1 MNIFD
6 LEVLKIRAAATVISQ
21 SLHMVANVS
30 AREPFDL
37 TAYDLRQSEES
48 LRSAADQIGHV
59 RLKLEAK
66 EREEFQQR
74 TMEAHTRNKFY
85 VPNF

>member
-1 MNIFD
+1 MNILD
-6 LEVLKIRAAATVISQ
+6 LEVQKIRAASTVISQ
-21 SLHMVANVS
+21 SLHLIENVS

-48 LRSAADQIGHV
+48 LRSAADQIGQV
-59 RLKLEAK
+59 RLKLELQ
-66 EREEFQQR
+66 EREEFRRR
-74 TMEAHTRNKFY
+74 TYAKHSND